1 MNNPHDPVSQFRSNL
16 KNWEMV
22 AKYGPDFAEAP
33 ARILEKQEIIKPVTR
48 LRRSKNHSVKK
59 GKNLGKSSSE
69 NSQLDDDTVELLKE
83 QREAAQAFEL

>member
-33 ARILEKQEIIKPVTR
+33 ARILEKQEIIKPVAR

-59 GKNLGKSSSE
+59 GKNLGKDRFPTHKVKLSIDNLEQE
-69 NSQLDDDTVELLKE
+69 NS
-83 QREAAQAFEL
+83 